1 MGGHVNLMPGDPAPW
16 FHQRSFANP
25 RYAFETAAG
34 RYIVLCFF
42 GSAADP
48 HSEAALKA
56 VRAHG
61 RFFNDHTG
69 SFFGVS
75 ADPADE
81 TQKRIADRYPGYRY
95 FWDFDG
101 KAAKLYGALPVDHEP
116 ESPRFTL
123 RRIWVVMDPT
133 MRVLKVLPFRA
144 DRSDIPEI
152 ISYLDTLPPPQR
164 FAGFDVSAPVLVLP
178 NVFEP
183 ELCERLIGL
192 YATGGGEESGFM
204 RDRDGQT
211 VAVYDHSH
219 KSRKDHVITDQKV
232 ISETQ
237 ARVRRRIVPEIR
249 KVHQFEVTR
258 MERYIVARYTAE
270 DGGHFRPHRDNTTKG
285 TAHRRFAVTINLN
298 DGYEGGDL
306 SFPEYGTRTYRAPI
320 GGAIVFSCSLL
331 HTVTKMTAGHRYAF
345 LPFLY
350 DDAAAKLREENNRF
364 LAEGV
369 SAYRSTS
376 AVQQPVAESAH

>member
-25 RYAFETAAG
+25 NYAFETAAG

-42 GSAADP
+42 GTATDP
-48 HSEAALKA
+48 HSQAVLAA
-56 VRAHG
+56 VRA
-61 RFFNDHTG
+61 RPDFFCDSIG

-81 TQKRIADRYPGYRY
+81 TQKRVADRYPGYRY

-101 KAAKLYGALPVDHEP
+101 KAAKLYGALPQDHEIG
-116 ESPRFTL
+116 SRQFTL
-123 RRIWVVMDPT
+123 RRIWVVLDPT
-133 MRVLKVLPFRA
+133 MRVLKVLQFRA
-144 DRSDIPEI
+144 DRSDIAEVLAF
-152 ISYLDTLPPPQR
+152 LDTLPPPPR
-164 FAGFDVSAPVLVLP
+164 FAGFEVHAPVLVLP

-183 ELCERLIGL
+183 DLCQRLVGL
-192 YATGGGEESGFM
+192 YDAHGGEESGFM
-204 RDRDGQT
+204 RDRAGQT
-211 VAVYDHSH
+211 VAVHDRSH
-219 KSRKDHVITDQKV
+219 KSRKDHVITDNAI
-232 ISETQ
+232 ISQTQ
-237 ARVRRRIVPEIR
+237 ARVRRRIIPEIR

-258 MERYIVARYTAE
+258 MERYIVARYAAE

-298 DGYEGGDL
+298 DGYDGGDL
-306 SFPEYGTRTYRAPI
+306 CFPEYGPRTYRAPV

-364 LAEGV
+364 LAEDV
-369 SAYRSTS
+369 EAYRSTGVKQE
-376 AVQQPVAESAH
+376 ACAEPTH